1 MYMYN
6 SYIYTIEN
14 ATESTTPTDTLI
26 PGQIADI
33 SVNVNETTISPGGS
47 TDLFCLVN
55 VKNGG
60 SLASLA
66 WTTFG
71 GSFSVILVSIL
82 NIMYMYMYLDVC
94 IVYNTCIHICYSMYM
109 YIVYV

>member
-1 MYMYN
+1 MYMYMYN

-33 SVNVNETTISPGGS
+33 SVNANETTISPGGF
-47 TDLFCLVN
+47 TDLFCLVK
-55 VKNGG
+55 VKSGG
-60 SLASLA
+60 VLTSLA

-71 GSFSVILVSIL
+71 GSFSVVFVSIL
-82 NIMYMYMYLDVC
+82 C
-94 IVYNTCIHICYSMYM
+94 TCTRI
-109 YIVYV
+109 